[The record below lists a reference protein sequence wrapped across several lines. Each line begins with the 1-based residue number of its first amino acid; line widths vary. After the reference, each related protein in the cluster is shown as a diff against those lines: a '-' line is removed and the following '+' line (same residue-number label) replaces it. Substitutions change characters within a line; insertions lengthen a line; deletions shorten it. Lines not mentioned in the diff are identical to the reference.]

1 MNYYGMHLSGLA
13 LQHSHNR
20 QYNPELEVT
29 TVKLGLE
36 VCFIKGEICSKIKRD
51 VELSS
56 TFFLMLMPTKYC
68 HILLM

>member
-36 VCFIKGEICSKIKRD
+36 LCFIKGEICSKIKRGID
-51 VELSS
+51 QN
-56 TFFLMLMPTKYC
+56 M
-68 HILLM
+68 ILKLTAWLVS